1 MLWSYLRSHLSL
13 GENLQNL
20 INRLNHHSK
29 HLQEVCLCECVPEVM
44 PERSWIADRLGECK
58 VCPPNRPL
66 EVLIDSSL
74 GTPSKPAPFPH
85 TQWGEGRG
93 GERIATL
100 LRGVDERL
108 SRFII
113 SHIGSFVKCAIS
125 SYKPGVHLSD
135 AFGPGR
141 AIHLISRLISTCESS

>member
-1 MLWSYLRSHLSL
+1 
-13 GENLQNL
+13 
-20 INRLNHHSK
+20 
-29 HLQEVCLCECVPEVM
+29 M
-44 PERSWIADRLGECK
+44 PERSWIADWLGECK

-108 SRFII
+108 SRYII

-135 AFGPGR
+135 AFGLAEQYIWSADWLVPVSLRKSYSLCRPDAEDLFRRYWGD
-141 AIHLISRLISTCESS
+141 SVTTDRLVAKDLAMQRY